1 MYKSMKKTPRVL
13 RKVERAFLI
22 ALVAE
27 QMMVTREYVRKIE
40 MDENMQSDLAI
51 KIRAHLKRKQ
61 SEMSTLYINGSD

>member
-1 MYKSMKKTPRVL
+1 MKKTPRVL

>member
-1 MYKSMKKTPRVL
+1 MKKTPRVL

-27 QMMVTREYVRKIE
+27 QMMVTREYVRKVE